1 MTTEIAI
8 ILLLDGIANGAIY
21 LLAGLGLVLI
31 FSVTRVVFVPFGDI
45 TAFCALSIAA
55 FELGRVPGAVWV
67 VAILAVLATIMDAVG
82 HIRSGERARTKYSL
96 FFYGLLPLVPCV
108 LAWFAASQALPH
120 AIQIILALA
129 LVLPIAPL
137 LDRIA
142 FRPAADASVLV
153 LLIIALALHF
163 ALSGLGL
170 MFFGAEG
177 FRIRPL
183 VDGIYSLGG
192 GVIVSAQVLLMLA
205 AAALLSLLFFL
216 FFERSM
222 AGRALRATAINRI
235 GARLVGIRPART
247 GTIAYFIAS
256 LLAGISAMLVGPTT
270 TMYYDSGF
278 MIGLKAFV
286 GAIIGGFISYPVAA
300 LGALF
305 VGIMESFASFWSSS
319 FKEVIVFGLLIP
331 VLLWQSWKSASHA
344 DGEADEIEM
353 PQSIGLSAPLR
364 NGLIGAAVIALV
376 LAPLVLGSF
385 AITLLNYI
393 GISAL
398 AALGLVLLTGI
409 GGMTSFGQAAFV
421 GIAAYATAWAT
432 TTEGLSPWF
441 GLLLALVATG
451 FAALAIGALTLR
463 LDGHFLSL
471 STIAWGISIYFL
483 FGNIEGLGQNTGM
496 AGIPP
501 ISIGSV
507 PLISSQKIFY
517 LIWLMVGLAMLAS
530 SNLLDS
536 REGRAIRSLRGGGV
550 LLASLGVNIFR
561 IRLVTFVLAALLAG
575 LAGWLYAHMNRFVS
589 PAPFDVKPGIEYLLM
604 AMAGGAGHIA
614 GAIAGSALITLL
626 KNWLQDVLPLVTHNP
641 AQFEIIV
648 FSVLLILLLQN
659 ARGGLIA
666 FVARRLPQGT
676 RRPPAAAEPMTR
688 RWLPEGGTVILQV
701 ENAVRTFGGLT
712 AVNKVS
718 FELKAAEILGLI
730 GPNGAGKSTMFNL
743 LTGALQVNSGRISF
757 LGQDITRR
765 PQMAIARMG
774 IARTFQHVKLR
785 PNMSVID
792 NVALGAYAR
801 TATGFLK
808 SALHLDRDEERRTLH
823 EAQRQLQ
830 RVGLR
835 DKPYELAGNLPLGG
849 QRILEVARAL
859 AADPVLVVLDEP
871 AAGLRPP
878 EKEALARV
886 LRQIRDEGVTI
897 LIVEHDMDFVM
908 GLVDRLVVME
918 FGCKL
923 VEGDPAAVRADPKVQ
938 EAYLGGVL

>member
-45 TAFCALSIAA
+45 TAFCVLSIAA
-55 FELGRVPGAVWV
+55 FELGRVPGTIWV
-67 VAILAVLATIMDAVG
+67 VAILSVLATIVDAAG
-82 HIRSGERARTKYSL
+82 YIRSGERARIPHSL
-96 FFYGLLPLVPCV
+96 LAYGLLPLIPCV
-108 LAWFAASQALPH
+108 LAWFAASPAVPH
-120 AIQIILALA
+120 AVQILLSLA

-153 LLIIALALHF
+153 LLIIALAVHF
-163 ALSGLGL
+163 AVSGLGL

-183 VDGIYSLGG
+183 VNGIYNLGG

-205 AAALLSLLFFL
+205 TAALLSLLFFL

-222 AGRALRATAINRI
+222 SGRALRATAINRI

-247 GTIAYFIAS
+247 GTIAYFVAS
-256 LLAGISAMLVGPTT
+256 LLAGVSAILIGPTT
-270 TMYYDSGF
+270 TIYYDSGF
-278 MIGLKAFV
+278 MIGLKAFI
-286 GAIIGGFISYPVAA
+286 GAIIGGFTSYPIAA
-300 LGALF
+300 LGAVF

-319 FKEVIVFGLLIP
+319 FKEVIVFSLLIP
-331 VLLWQSWKSASHA
+331 VLLWQSWKSAGHA
-344 DGEADEIEM
+344 DEAGEEIEM
-353 PQSIGLSAPLR
+353 PPTIALGAPLR
-364 NGLIGAAVIALV
+364 IALIGAAVIAMLI
-376 LAPLVLGSF
+376 APLLLGSF

-398 AALGLVLLTGI
+398 VALGLVLLTGI
-409 GGMTSFGQAAFV
+409 GGMTPFGQAAFV

-432 TTEGLSPWF
+432 VTHGLSPWI
-441 GLLLALVATG
+441 GLLLALVITALAG
-451 FAALAIGALTLR
+451 LAIGALTLR

-483 FGNIEGLGQNTGM
+483 FGNVAGLGQNSGM

-501 ISIGSV
+501 ITIGSM
-507 PLISSQKIFY
+507 PLISSQAIFY
-517 LIWLMVGLAMLAS
+517 LIWSIVGLALLAS
-530 SNLLDS
+530 ANLLDS

-589 PAPFDVKPGIEYLLM
+589 PAPFDVKPGIDYLLM

-626 KNWLQDVLPLVTHNP
+626 KNWLQDILPLVTKSP

-648 FSVLLILLLQN
+648 FSVLLIVLLQN

-666 FVARRLPQGT
+666 FIAKRLPKDT
-676 RRPPAAAEPMTR
+676 RPPPTAAAPMTR
-688 RWLPEGGTVILQV
+688 RSLPANSALILEV
-701 ENAVRTFGGLT
+701 EDAVRKFGGLT

-718 FELKAAEILGLI
+718 FELRAGEILGLI

-743 LTGALQVNSGRISF
+743 LTGALQADSGHVRF

-765 PQMAIARMG
+765 PQVDIARMG

-785 PNMSVID
+785 PNMSLLD

-801 TATGFLK
+801 TGSGFFAN
-808 SALHLDRDEERRTLH
+808 ALRLDRTEEKQTLH
-823 EAQRQLQ
+823 EAQRQLL
-830 RVGLR
+830 RVGLG
-835 DKPYELAGNLPLGG
+835 DKPHDLAGNLPLGG

-871 AAGLRPP
+871 AAGLRAP
-878 EKEALARV
+878 EKESLARV

-923 VEGDPAAVRADPKVQ
+923 TEGNPAAVRADPKVQ
-938 EAYLGGVL
+938 EAYLGGVV

>member
-1 MTTEIAI
+1 MTSEIAI
-8 ILLLDGIANGAIY
+8 ILLLDGVANGVIY

-55 FELGRVPGAVWV
+55 FELGRPPGAIWV
-67 VAILAVLATIMDAVG
+67 VAILAVIATVMDAAG
-82 HIRSGERARTKYSL
+82 HIRSGDYARLRYSI
-96 FFYGLLPLVPCV
+96 FVYGLLPLVPCV
-108 LAWFAASQALPH
+108 LAWLAASQALPH
-120 AIQIILALA
+120 AVQIVLALA

-177 FRIRPL
+177 FRIHPL
-183 VDGIYSLGG
+183 VDGIYRLGG
-192 GVIVSAQVLLMLA
+192 GVIVSAQVLLMVA
-205 AAALLSLLFFL
+205 TAALLSMLFFL

-256 LLAGISAMLVGPTT
+256 LLAGISAILIGPTT

-286 GAIIGGFISYPVAA
+286 GAIIGGFISYPIAA

-305 VGIMESFASFWSSS
+305 VGILESFASFWSSS

-331 VLLWQSWKSASHA
+331 VLLWQSWKSARQ
-344 DGEADEIEM
+344 GEGEEIEM
-353 PQSIGLSAPLR
+353 PASSGLSAPLR
-364 NGLIGAAVIALV
+364 NGLIGIAVVALA
-376 LAPLVLGSF
+376 LAPLLLGSF

-432 TTEGLSPWF
+432 TTQGLSPWV
-441 GLLLALVATG
+441 GLLLALLSTG
-451 FAALAIGALTLR
+451 LAALAIGALTLR

-483 FGNIEGLGQNTGM
+483 FGNIAGLGQNTGI

-501 ISIGSV
+501 IAIGSIS
-507 PLISSQKIFY
+507 LISSQTIYY

-530 SNLLDS
+530 ANLLDS
-536 REGRAIRSLRGGGV
+536 RQGRAIRSLRGGAV

-575 LAGWLYAHMNRFVS
+575 LAGWLYAHMSRFVS

-614 GAIAGSALITLL
+614 GAVAGSALITLL
-626 KNWLQDVLPLVTHNP
+626 KNWLQDVLPLVTRDS

-648 FSVLLILLLQN
+648 FSILLILLLQN
-659 ARGGLIA
+659 ARGGLVA
-666 FVARRLPQGT
+666 FVLKHLPQGK
-676 RRPPAAAEPMTR
+676 REPPAAAEPMTR
-688 RWLPEGGTVILQV
+688 RALPESGAVILKI
-701 ENAVRTFGGLT
+701 EDAVKTFGGLT
-712 AVNKVS
+712 AVNRVS
-718 FELKAAEILGLI
+718 FELNTGEILGLI

-743 LTGALQVNSGRISF
+743 LTGALQADTGRISF
-757 LGQDITRR
+757 LGEDITRR

-785 PNMSVID
+785 PDMSLID

-801 TATGFLK
+801 TATGFLTG
-808 SALHLDRDEERRTLH
+808 ALRLDRAEERRTLH
-823 EAQRQLQ
+823 EVQRQLQ
-830 RVGLR
+830 RVGLG

-878 EKEALARV
+878 EKEALAKV
-886 LRQIRDEGVTI
+886 LRQIRAEGVTI

-923 VEGDPAAVRADPKVQ
+923 VEGNPAAVRADPKVQ

>member
-45 TAFCALSIAA
+45 TAFCVLSIAA
-55 FELGRVPGAVWV
+55 FELGRVPGTIWV
-67 VAILAVLATIMDAVG
+67 VAILAVIATAVDAAG
-82 HIRSGERARTKYSL
+82 HYRSGEHARIPRS
-96 FFYGLLPLVPCV
+96 FFMYGLLPLVPCV
-108 LAWFAASQALPH
+108 LAWVAASYALPQ
-120 AIQIILALA
+120 AVQIILALV

-153 LLIIALALHF
+153 LLIIALAVHF
-163 ALSGLGL
+163 AISGLGL
-170 MFFGAEG
+170 MAFGAEG

-183 VDGIYSLGG
+183 VNGIYSFG
-192 GVIVSAQVLLMLA
+192 GVIVSAQVLLMLVT
-205 AAALLSLLFFL
+205 AALLSLLFFL

-222 AGRALRATAINRI
+222 SGRALRATAVNRI

-256 LLAGISAMLVGPTT
+256 LLAGVSAILIGPTT
-270 TMYYDSGF
+270 TIYYDSGF
-278 MIGLKAFV
+278 MIGLKAFI
-286 GAIIGGFISYPVAA
+286 GAIIGGFTSYPIAA
-300 LGALF
+300 LGAVF

-319 FKEVIVFGLLIP
+319 YKEVIVFGLLIP
-331 VLLWQSWKSASHA
+331 VLLWQSWKSAGHA
-344 DGEADEIEM
+344 DEEGEEMEM
-353 PQSIGLSAPLR
+353 PDAIALSAPLR
-364 NGLIGAAVIALV
+364 IGLISATVVALLIAPAL
-376 LAPLVLGSF
+376 LGSF

-398 AALGLVLLTGI
+398 VALGLVLLTGI

-432 TTEGLSPWF
+432 VTLDLSAWL
-441 GLLLALVATG
+441 GLLLALAMTG
-451 FAALAIGALTLR
+451 LAALAIGALTLR
-463 LDGHFLSL
+463 LGGHFLSL

-483 FGNIEGLGQNTGM
+483 FGNVPGLGQNTGM

-501 ISIGSV
+501 ITIGSV
-507 PLISSQKIFY
+507 SLISSQMIFY

-530 SNLLDS
+530 ANLLNS
-536 REGRAIRSLRGGGV
+536 REGRAIRSLRGGGI
-550 LLASLGVNIFR
+550 LLASMGVNIFR
-561 IRLVTFVLAALLAG
+561 IRLVTFVIAALLAG
-575 LAGWLYAHMNRFVS
+575 LAGWLYAHMNRFIS

-614 GAIAGSALITLL
+614 GAVAGSALITLL
-626 KNWLQDVLPLVTHNP
+626 KNWLQDVLPLVTKNP
-641 AQFEIIV
+641 AQFEIIA
-648 FSVLLILLLQN
+648 FSVLLVLLLQN

-666 FVARRLPQGT
+666 FIAKRLPKGT
-676 RRPPAAAEPMTR
+676 RPAPAAAEPMTR
-688 RWLPEGGTVILQV
+688 RALPESGTLILDV

-718 FELKAAEILGLI
+718 FDLKAGEILGLI

-743 LTGALQVNSGRISF
+743 LTGALQANAGRISF
-757 LGQDITRR
+757 LGQDITYR
-765 PQMAIARMG
+765 PQMEIARMG

-785 PNMSVID
+785 PNMSLID

-808 SALHLDRDEERRTLH
+808 SALRLDRAEERRTLH

-830 RVGLR
+830 RVGLG
-835 DKPYELAGNLPLGG
+835 DKSYELAGNLPLGG

-859 AADPVLVVLDEP
+859 AADPVLLVLDEP

-878 EKEALARV
+878 EKEALAKV

-923 VEGDPAAVRADPKVQ
+923 VEGNPAAVRADPKVQ

>member
-45 TAFCALSIAA
+45 TAFCVLSIAA
-55 FELGRVPGAVWV
+55 FELGRVPGTIWV
-67 VAILAVLATIMDAVG
+67 VAILAVIATVVDAAG
-82 HIRSGERARTKYSL
+82 HYRSGEHARIPRSIFL
-96 FFYGLLPLVPCV
+96 YGLLPLIPCV
-108 LAWFAASQALPH
+108 LAWVAASYALPQVV
-120 AIQIILALA
+120 QIVLALV

-153 LLIIALALHF
+153 LLIIALAVHF
-163 ALSGLGL
+163 AISGLGL
-170 MFFGAEG
+170 MAFGAEG

-183 VDGIYSLGG
+183 VNGIYSFG
-192 GVIVSAQVLLMLA
+192 GVIVSAQVLLMLVT
-205 AAALLSLLFFL
+205 AALLSLLFFL

-222 AGRALRATAINRI
+222 SGRALRATAVNRI

-256 LLAGISAMLVGPTT
+256 LLAGVSAILIGPTT
-270 TMYYDSGF
+270 TIYYDSGF
-278 MIGLKAFV
+278 MIGLKAFI
-286 GAIIGGFISYPVAA
+286 GAIIGGFTSYPIAA
-300 LGALF
+300 LGAVF

-319 FKEVIVFGLLIP
+319 YKEVIVFGLLIP
-331 VLLWQSWKSASHA
+331 VLLWQSWKSAGHA
-344 DGEADEIEM
+344 DEEGEEMEM
-353 PQSIGLSAPLR
+353 PDAIALSAPLR
-364 NGLIGAAVIALV
+364 IGLISATVVALLIAPAL
-376 LAPLVLGSF
+376 LGSF

-398 AALGLVLLTGI
+398 VALGLVLLTGI

-432 TTEGLSPWF
+432 VTLDLSPWL
-441 GLLLALVATG
+441 GLLLALAMTG
-451 FAALAIGALTLR
+451 LAALAIGALTLR
-463 LDGHFLSL
+463 LGGHFLSL

-483 FGNIEGLGQNTGM
+483 FGNVPGLGQNTGM

-501 ISIGSV
+501 ITIASIS
-507 PLISSQKIFY
+507 LISSQAIFY

-530 SNLLDS
+530 ANLLNS

-550 LLASLGVNIFR
+550 LLASMGVNIFR
-561 IRLVTFVLAALLAG
+561 IRLVTFVIAALLAG
-575 LAGWLYAHMNRFVS
+575 LAGWLYAHMNRFIS

-614 GAIAGSALITLL
+614 GAVAGSALITLL
-626 KNWLQDVLPLVTHNP
+626 KNWLQDVLPLVTKNP
-641 AQFEIIV
+641 AQFEIIA
-648 FSVLLILLLQN
+648 FSILLVLLLQN

-666 FVARRLPQGT
+666 FIAKRLPKGT
-676 RRPPAAAEPMTR
+676 RPPPAAAEAMPR
-688 RWLPEGGTVILQV
+688 RALPENGTLILNV

-718 FELKAAEILGLI
+718 FDLKAGEILGLI

-743 LTGALQVNSGRISF
+743 LTGALQANAGRISF
-757 LGQDITRR
+757 LGQDITYR
-765 PQMAIARMG
+765 PQMEIARMG

-785 PNMSVID
+785 PNMSLID

-808 SALHLDRDEERRTLH
+808 SALRLDRTEERRTLH

-830 RVGLR
+830 RVGLG
-835 DKPYELAGNLPLGG
+835 DKSYELAGNLPLGG

-878 EKEALARV
+878 EKEALAKV

-897 LIVEHDMDFVM
+897 LTVEHDMDFVM

-923 VEGDPAAVRADPKVQ
+923 VEGNPAAVRADPKVQ

>member
-45 TAFCALSIAA
+45 TAFCVLSIAA
-55 FELGRVPGAVWV
+55 FELGRVPGTIWV
-67 VAILAVLATIMDAVG
+67 VAILAIIATVVDAAG
-82 HIRSGERARTKYSL
+82 HYRSGEHARIPCSVFL
-96 FFYGLLPLVPCV
+96 YGLLPLVPCV
-108 LAWFAASQALPH
+108 LAWVAASYALPQ
-120 AIQIILALA
+120 AVQIVLALV

-153 LLIIALALHF
+153 LLIIALAVHF
-163 ALSGLGL
+163 AISGLGL
-170 MFFGAEG
+170 MAFGAEG

-183 VDGIYSLGG
+183 VNGIYSFG
-192 GVIVSAQVLLMLA
+192 GVIVSAQVLLMLVT
-205 AAALLSLLFFL
+205 AALLSLLFFL

-222 AGRALRATAINRI
+222 SGRALRATAVNRI

-256 LLAGISAMLVGPTT
+256 LLAGVSAILIGPTT
-270 TMYYDSGF
+270 TIYYDSGF
-278 MIGLKAFV
+278 MIGLKAFI
-286 GAIIGGFISYPVAA
+286 GAIIGGFTSYPIAA
-300 LGALF
+300 LGAVF

-319 FKEVIVFGLLIP
+319 YKEVIVFGLLIP
-331 VLLWQSWKSASHA
+331 VLLWQSWKSAGHA
-344 DGEADEIEM
+344 DEEGEEMEM
-353 PQSIGLSAPLR
+353 PDAIALSAPLR
-364 NGLIGAAVIALV
+364 IGLISAAVIAL
-376 LAPLVLGSF
+376 LIAPALLGSF

-398 AALGLVLLTGI
+398 VALGLVLLTGI

-432 TTEGLSPWF
+432 VTLDLSPWL
-441 GLLLALVATG
+441 GLLLALAMTG
-451 FAALAIGALTLR
+451 LAALAIGALTLR
-463 LDGHFLSL
+463 LGGHFLSL

-483 FGNIEGLGQNTGM
+483 FGNVAGLGQNTGM

-501 ISIGSV
+501 ITIASV
-507 PLISSQKIFY
+507 PLISSQTIFY

-530 SNLLDS
+530 ANLLNS
-536 REGRAIRSLRGGGV
+536 REGRAIRSLRGGGI

-561 IRLVTFVLAALLAG
+561 IRLVTFVIAALLAG
-575 LAGWLYAHMNRFVS
+575 LAGWLYAHMNRFIS

-614 GAIAGSALITLL
+614 GAVAGSALITLL
-626 KNWLQDVLPLVTHNP
+626 KNWLQDVLPLVTKNP
-641 AQFEIIV
+641 AQFEIIA
-648 FSVLLILLLQN
+648 FSVLLVLLLQN

-666 FVARRLPQGT
+666 FIAKRLPKGT
-676 RRPPAAAEPMTR
+676 RPAPAAAEPMAR
-688 RWLPEGGTVILQV
+688 RALPENGTLILKV
-701 ENAVRTFGGLT
+701 EDAVRTFGGLT

-718 FELKAAEILGLI
+718 FDLKAGEILGLI

-743 LTGALQVNSGRISF
+743 LTGALQANAGRISF
-757 LGQDITRR
+757 LGEDITYR
-765 PQMAIARMG
+765 PQMEIARMG

-785 PNMSVID
+785 PNMSLID

-808 SALHLDRDEERRTLH
+808 SALRLDRAEERRTLH
-823 EAQRQLQ
+823 ETQRQLQ
-830 RVGLR
+830 RVGLG
-835 DKPYELAGNLPLGG
+835 DKSYELAGNLPLGG

-878 EKEALARV
+878 EKEALAKV

-923 VEGDPAAVRADPKVQ
+923 VEGNPAAVRADPKVQ

>member
-1 MTTEIAI
+1 M
-8 ILLLDGIANGAIY
+8 
-21 LLAGLGLVLI
+21 
-31 FSVTRVVFVPFGDI
+31 S
-45 TAFCALSIAA
+45 
-55 FELGRVPGAVWV
+55 
-67 VAILAVLATIMDAVG
+67 
-82 HIRSGERARTKYSL
+82 
-96 FFYGLLPLVPCV
+96 
-108 LAWFAASQALPH
+108 
-120 AIQIILALA
+120 
-129 LVLPIAPL
+129 
-137 LDRIA
+137 
-142 FRPAADASVLV
+142 
-153 LLIIALALHF
+153 
-163 ALSGLGL
+163 
-170 MFFGAEG
+170 
-177 FRIRPL
+177 
-183 VDGIYSLGG
+183 
-192 GVIVSAQVLLMLA
+192 
-205 AAALLSLLFFL
+205 
-216 FFERSM
+216 
-222 AGRALRATAINRI
+222 GRALRATAVNRI

-256 LLAGISAMLVGPTT
+256 LLAGISAILVGPTT
-270 TMYYDSGF
+270 TTYYDSGF

-286 GAIIGGFISYPVAA
+286 GAIIGGFVSYPIAA

-305 VGIMESFASFWSSS
+305 VGVLESFASFWSSA

-344 DGEADEIEM
+344 DGEGDEIEM

-364 NGLIGAAVIALV
+364 NGLIGVAIVALT

-398 AALGLVLLTGI
+398 VALGLVLLTGI

-432 TTEGLSPWF
+432 VTLGLSPWV
-441 GLLLALVATG
+441 GLLLALVLTAL
-451 FAALAIGALTLR
+451 AALAIGALTLR

-483 FGNIEGLGQNTGM
+483 FGNITGLGQNTGM
-496 AGIPP
+496 TGIPP
-501 ISIGSV
+501 VAIGTL
-507 PLISSQKIFY
+507 PLISSQTIFY
-517 LIWLMVGLAMLAS
+517 LIWLMVALAMLAS
-530 SNLLDS
+530 ANLLNS
-536 REGRAIRSLRGGGV
+536 REGRAVRSLRGGGV

-561 IRLVTFVLAALLAG
+561 IRLVTFVIAALLAG

-614 GAIAGSALITLL
+614 GAVAGSALITLL
-626 KNWLQDVLPLVTHNP
+626 KNWLQDVLPLVTKNP
-641 AQFEIIV
+641 AQFEIIA
-648 FSVLLILLLQN
+648 FSILLILLLQN

-666 FVARRLPQGT
+666 YVLKRLPQGM
-676 RRPPAAAEPMTR
+676 RSPPAAAEPMPR
-688 RWLPEGGTVILQV
+688 RALPETGMPILNV

-718 FELKAAEILGLI
+718 FDLKAGEILGLI

-743 LTGALQVNSGRISF
+743 LTGALQANAGRISF
-757 LGQDITRR
+757 LGEDITYR
-765 PQMAIARMG
+765 PQMEIARMG

-785 PNMSVID
+785 PNMSLVD

-808 SALHLDRDEERRTLH
+808 SALYLDRAEERRTLH

-830 RVGLR
+830 RVGLG

-849 QRILEVARAL
+849 QRTLEVARAL

-878 EKEALARV
+878 EKEALAKV

-923 VEGDPAAVRADPKVQ
+923 VEGNPASVRADPKVQ

>member
-1 MTTEIAI
+1 MTSEIAI
-8 ILLLDGIANGAIY
+8 ILLLDGIANGVIY

-55 FELGRVPGAVWV
+55 FELGRPPGAIWV
-67 VAILAVLATIMDAVG
+67 VAILAVIATAMDAAG
-82 HIRSGERARTKYSL
+82 HIRSGAYARLRYSI
-96 FFYGLLPLVPCV
+96 FIYGLLPLIPCV
-108 LAWFAASQALPH
+108 LAWLAASHALPH
-120 AIQIILALA
+120 AVQIVLALA

-153 LLIIALALHF
+153 LLIIALAVHF

-177 FRIRPL
+177 FRIHPL
-183 VDGIYSLGG
+183 VDGIYRLGG
-192 GVIVSAQVLLMLA
+192 GVIVSAQVLLMVA
-205 AAALLSLLFFL
+205 TAALLSLLFFL

-247 GTIAYFIAS
+247 GTTAYFIAS
-256 LLAGISAMLVGPTT
+256 LLAGISAILIGPTT

-286 GAIIGGFISYPVAA
+286 GAIIGGFISYPIAA
-300 LGALF
+300 LGAVF
-305 VGIMESFASFWSSS
+305 VGILESFASFWSSS

-331 VLLWQSWKSASHA
+331 VLLWQSWKSARHG
-344 DGEADEIEM
+344 DGEGEEIEM
-353 PQSIGLSAPLR
+353 PASSGLSAPLR
-364 NGLIGAAVIALV
+364 NGLIGIAVVALA
-376 LAPLVLGSF
+376 LAPLLLGSF

-432 TTEGLSPWF
+432 TTQGLSPWV
-441 GLLLALVATG
+441 GLLLALLSTG
-451 FAALAIGALTLR
+451 LAALAIGALTLR

-483 FGNIEGLGQNTGM
+483 FGNIAGLGQNTGI

-501 ISIGSV
+501 IAIGSIS
-507 PLISSQKIFY
+507 LISSQTIYY

-530 SNLLDS
+530 ANLLDS
-536 REGRAIRSLRGGGV
+536 RQGRAIRSLRGGAV

-575 LAGWLYAHMNRFVS
+575 LAGWLYAHMSRFVS

-614 GAIAGSALITLL
+614 GAVAGSALITLL
-626 KNWLQDVLPLVTHNP
+626 KNWLQDVLPLVTRDS

-648 FSVLLILLLQN
+648 FSILLILLLQN
-659 ARGGLIA
+659 ARGGLVA
-666 FVARRLPQGT
+666 FVLKHLPQGK
-676 RRPPAAAEPMTR
+676 REPPAAAEPMTR
-688 RWLPEGGTVILQV
+688 RALPESGAVILKI
-701 ENAVRTFGGLT
+701 EDAVKTFGGLT
-712 AVNKVS
+712 AVNRVS
-718 FELKAAEILGLI
+718 FELNAGEILGLI

-743 LTGALQVNSGRISF
+743 LTGALQADTGRISF
-757 LGQDITRR
+757 LGEDITRR
-765 PQMAIARMG
+765 PQMTIARMG

-785 PNMSVID
+785 PDMSLID

-801 TATGFLK
+801 TATGFLT
-808 SALHLDRDEERRTLH
+808 SALRLDRAEERRTLH
-823 EAQRQLQ
+823 EVQRQLQ
-830 RVGLR
+830 RVGLG

-878 EKEALARV
+878 EKEALAKV

-923 VEGDPAAVRADPKVQ
+923 VEGNPAAVRADPKVQ

>member
-1 MTTEIAI
+1 MTIEIAI

-45 TAFCALSIAA
+45 TAFCVLSIAA
-55 FELGRVPGAVWV
+55 FELGRVPGTIWV
-67 VAILAVLATIMDAVG
+67 VAILAAVATPVDVAG
-82 HIRSGERARTKYSL
+82 HLRSGERAKIPNSIL
-96 FFYGLLPLVPCV
+96 MYGLLPLIPCV
-108 LAWFAASQALPH
+108 LAWFAASYALPH
-120 AIQIILALA
+120 AVQIILALM

-183 VDGIYSLGG
+183 VDGIYVLGG
-192 GVIVSAQVLLMLA
+192 GVIVSAQVLLMLVT
-205 AAALLSLLFFL
+205 AALLSLLFFL

-222 AGRALRATAINRI
+222 SGRELRATAVNRI

-256 LLAGISAMLVGPTT
+256 LLAGISAILVGPTT
-270 TMYYDSGF
+270 TTYYDSGF

-286 GAIIGGFISYPVAA
+286 GAIFGGFVSYPIAA

-305 VGIMESFASFWSSS
+305 VGVLESFASFWSSA

-344 DGEADEIEM
+344 DGEGDEIEM
-353 PQSIGLSAPLR
+353 PPSIGLSAPLR
-364 NGLIGAAVIALV
+364 NGLIGVAIIALM
-376 LAPLVLGSF
+376 LAPLILGSF

-432 TTEGLSPWF
+432 VTHGLSPWV
-441 GLLLALVATG
+441 GLLLALVLTAL
-451 FAALAIGALTLR
+451 AALAIGALTLR

-483 FGNIEGLGQNTGM
+483 FGNITGLGQNTGM

-501 ISIGSV
+501 VSIGSLS
-507 PLISSQKIFY
+507 LISSQTIFY

-530 SNLLDS
+530 ANLLNS

-561 IRLVTFVLAALLAG
+561 IRLVTFVIAALLAG

-614 GAIAGSALITLL
+614 GAVAGSALITLL
-626 KNWLQDVLPLVTHNP
+626 KNWLQDVLPLVTKNP
-641 AQFEIIV
+641 AQFEIIA
-648 FSVLLILLLQN
+648 FSILLILLLQN
-659 ARGGLIA
+659 ARDGLIA
-666 FVARRLPQGT
+666 FVLKRLPQGM
-676 RRPPAAAEPMTR
+676 RQPPAAAEPMPR
-688 RWLPEGGTVILQV
+688 RALPDNGMEILRV

-718 FELKAAEILGLI
+718 FDLKAGEILGLI

-743 LTGALQVNSGRISF
+743 LTGALQANAGRISF
-757 LGQDITRR
+757 LGQDITYR
-765 PQMAIARMG
+765 PQMEIARMG

-785 PNMSVID
+785 PNMSLID

-801 TATGFLK
+801 TATGFLR
-808 SALHLDRDEERRTLH
+808 SALYLDRAEERRTLH

-830 RVGLR
+830 RVGLG

-849 QRILEVARAL
+849 QRTLEVARAL

-878 EKEALARV
+878 EKEALAKV

-923 VEGDPAAVRADPKVQ
+923 VEGNPASVRADPKVQ

>member
-1 MTTEIAI
+1 
-8 ILLLDGIANGAIY
+8 
-21 LLAGLGLVLI
+21 
-31 FSVTRVVFVPFGDI
+31 
-45 TAFCALSIAA
+45 
-55 FELGRVPGAVWV
+55 
-67 VAILAVLATIMDAVG
+67 
-82 HIRSGERARTKYSL
+82 
-96 FFYGLLPLVPCV
+96 
-108 LAWFAASQALPH
+108 
-120 AIQIILALA
+120 
-129 LVLPIAPL
+129 
-137 LDRIA
+137 
-142 FRPAADASVLV
+142 
-153 LLIIALALHF
+153 
-163 ALSGLGL
+163 
-170 MFFGAEG
+170 
-177 FRIRPL
+177 
-183 VDGIYSLGG
+183 
-192 GVIVSAQVLLMLA
+192 
-205 AAALLSLLFFL
+205 
-216 FFERSM
+216 M
-222 AGRALRATAINRI
+222 AGRALRATAVNRV

-256 LLAGISAMLVGPTT
+256 LLAGISAILIGPTT
-270 TMYYDSGF
+270 TIYYDSGF

-286 GAIIGGFISYPVAA
+286 GAIIGGFTSYPIAA

-305 VGIMESFASFWSSS
+305 VGVLESFASFWSSA
-319 FKEVIVFGLLIP
+319 FKEVTVFSLLIP
-331 VLLWQSWKSASHA
+331 VLLWQSWKSVRHA
-344 DGEADEIEM
+344 DGEAEEIEM
-353 PQSIGLSAPLR
+353 PQAVVLSTPLR
-364 NGLIGAAVIALV
+364 ISLIALTIIAVV
-376 LAPLVLGSF
+376 LAPLVLSSF

-393 GISAL
+393 GISSL

-432 TTEGLSPWF
+432 VTLGLSPWL
-441 GLLLALVATG
+441 GLLLALAMTG
-451 FAALAIGALTLR
+451 LAALAIGVLTLR

-471 STIAWGISIYFL
+471 STIAWGISIYFM
-483 FGNIEGLGQNTGM
+483 FGNVAGLGANTGM

-501 ISIGSV
+501 IAIGSLS
-507 PLISSQKIFY
+507 LISSQAIFY

-530 SNLLDS
+530 ANLLNS
-536 REGRAIRSLRGGGV
+536 REGRAIRSLRGGSG
-550 LLASLGVNIFR
+550 LLASLGVSVFR
-561 IRLVTFVLAALLAG
+561 IRLYTFVIAALLAG

-589 PAPFDVKPGIEYLLM
+589 PAPFDVKPGIDYLLM

-626 KNWLQDVLPLVTHNP
+626 KNWLQDVLPLITHNP

-648 FSVLLILLLQN
+648 FSILLILLLQN
-659 ARGGLIA
+659 ARGGLVA
-666 FVARRLPQGT
+666 FVMKRLPKGK
-676 RRPPAAAEPMTR
+676 RPPPPAAEPMTR
-688 RWLPEGGTVILQV
+688 RALPETGAVILKV

-718 FELKAAEILGLI
+718 FDLKAGEILGLI

-743 LTGALQVNSGRISF
+743 LTGALQVNAGRVNF
-757 LGQDITRR
+757 LGEDITYRAQ
-765 PQMAIARMG
+765 PEIARMG

-785 PNMSVID
+785 PNMSLID

-801 TATGFLK
+801 GTTGFLS
-808 SALHLDRDEERRTLH
+808 SALRLDRAEERRTLH
-823 EAQRQLQ
+823 EAVRQLQ
-830 RVGLR
+830 RVGLG

-871 AAGLRPP
+871 AAGLRPN
-878 EKEALARV
+878 EKDALAGV

-923 VEGDPAAVRADPKVQ
+923 VEGNPAAVRADPKVQ

>member
-1 MTTEIAI
+1 MTAEIAI

-21 LLAGLGLVLI
+21 LLAALGLVLI

-45 TAFCALSIAA
+45 TAFCVLSIAA
-55 FELGRVPGAVWV
+55 FELNRVPGTIWV
-67 VAILAVLATIMDAVG
+67 VAILAAIATVVDIAG
-82 HIRSGERARTKYSL
+82 HIRAGEPARIRHSL
-96 FFYGLLPLVPCV
+96 LAYGLLPLVPCV
-108 LAWFAASQALPH
+108 LAWLAASPAVPH
-120 AIQIILALA
+120 AVQILLSLA

-153 LLIIALALHF
+153 LLIIALAVHF

-177 FRIRPL
+177 FRIKPL
-183 VDGIYSLGG
+183 VVGTYNLGG
-192 GVIVSAQVLLMLA
+192 GVIVSAQMLLMLIT
-205 AAALLSLLFFL
+205 AALLSLLFFL

-222 AGRALRATAINRI
+222 SGRALRATAVNRI

-247 GTIAYFIAS
+247 GTIAYFVAS
-256 LLAGISAMLVGPTT
+256 LLAGISAVLIGPSTT
-270 TMYYDSGF
+270 IYYDSGF

-286 GAIIGGFISYPVAA
+286 GAIIGGFTSYPIAA
-300 LGALF
+300 LGAVF

-319 FKEVIVFGLLIP
+319 FKEVIVFSLLIP
-331 VLLWQSWKSASHA
+331 VLLWQSWRSAGHA
-344 DGEADEIEM
+344 DGEADEIEV
-353 PQSIGLSAPLR
+353 PQAIALSPPLRAALTGAAIVAVLVAPL
-364 NGLIGAAVIALV
+364 L
-376 LAPLVLGSF
+376 LGTF
-385 AITLLNYI
+385 VITLLNYI

-398 AALGLVLLTGI
+398 VALGLVLLTGI

-421 GIAAYATAWAT
+421 GIAAYTTAWAT
-432 TTEGLSPWF
+432 VTHGLSPWI
-441 GLLLALVATG
+441 GLLLALVMTG
-451 FAALAIGALTLR
+451 LAGLAIGALTLR

-483 FGNIEGLGQNTGM
+483 FGNIAGLGQNSGM

-501 ISIGSV
+501 ITIGAV
-507 PLISSQKIFY
+507 PLISSQAIFY
-517 LIWLMVGLAMLAS
+517 LIWSVVGLALLAS
-530 SNLLDS
+530 ANLLDS

-550 LLASLGVNIFR
+550 LLASLGINVFR

-589 PAPFDVKPGIEYLLM
+589 PAPFDVKPGIDFLLM

-626 KNWLQDVLPLVTHNP
+626 KNWLQDALPILTRNP

-659 ARGGLIA
+659 ARGGLVA
-666 FVARRLPQGT
+666 FIARRLPRDT
-676 RRPPAAAEPMTR
+676 RPPPAPAEPMKR
-688 RWLPEGGTVILQV
+688 RTLPGKGSLILEV
-701 ENAVRTFGGLT
+701 KDAVKTFGGLT

-718 FELKAAEILGLI
+718 FELVAGEILGLI

-743 LTGALQVNSGRISF
+743 LTGALQANSGRISF
-757 LGQDITRR
+757 LSQDITRR
-765 PQMAIARMG
+765 PQMDIARMG

-785 PNMSVID
+785 ANMSLLD
-792 NVALGAYAR
+792 NVALGSYAR
-801 TATGFLK
+801 TASGFL
-808 SALHLDRDEERRTLH
+808 ANTLHLDRVEEKRALY

-830 RVGLR
+830 RVGLG
-835 DKPYELAGNLPLGG
+835 DKPHELAGNLSLGE
-849 QRILEVARAL
+849 QRILEVARTL

-878 EKEALARV
+878 EKGQLARL

-923 VEGDPAAVRADPKVQ
+923 VEGNPAAVRADPKVQ
-938 EAYLGGVL
+938 EAYLGGVA

>member
-45 TAFCALSIAA
+45 TAFCVLSIAA
-55 FELGRVPGAVWV
+55 FELGRPPGTIWV
-67 VAILAVLATIMDAVG
+67 VAILAAIATIIDVAG
-82 HIRSGERARTKYSL
+82 HLRSGEAARIPQSL
-96 FFYGLLPLVPCV
+96 LFYCVLPLIPCV
-108 LAWFAASQALPH
+108 LAWFAASHALPH
-120 AIQIILALA
+120 AVQIVLAIL

-142 FRPAADASVLV
+142 FRPASDASVLV

-177 FRIRPL
+177 FRIRPV
-183 VDGIYSLGG
+183 VDGIYILGG
-192 GVIVSAQVLLMLA
+192 GVIVSAQVLLMVIT
-205 AAALLSLLFFL
+205 AALLSLLFFL

-222 AGRALRATAINRI
+222 SGRALRATAVNRI

-256 LLAGISAMLVGPTT
+256 LLAGVSAILVGPTT
-270 TMYYDSGF
+270 TIYYDSGF
-278 MIGLKAFV
+278 MIGLKAFI
-286 GAIIGGFISYPVAA
+286 GAIIGGFTSYPIAA
-300 LGALF
+300 LGAVL

-331 VLLWQSWKSASHA
+331 VLLWQSWKTAGHA
-344 DGEADEIEM
+344 DEAGEELEM
-353 PQSIGLSAPLR
+353 PDAIALSAPLR
-364 NGLIGAAVIALV
+364 YGLIGAVVIAL
-376 LAPLVLGSF
+376 LMAPALLGSF

-432 TTEGLSPWF
+432 VTLGLSPWI
-441 GLLLALVATG
+441 GLLLALVMTG
-451 FAALAIGALTLR
+451 LAALAIGALTLR

-483 FGNIEGLGQNTGM
+483 FGNVASLGQNTGM

-501 ISIGSV
+501 ITILTL
-507 PLISSQKIFY
+507 PLISSQTIFY
-517 LIWLMVGLAMLAS
+517 LIWLIVGLAMLAS
-530 SNLLDS
+530 ANLLNS
-536 REGRAIRSLRGGGV
+536 REGRAIRSLRGGNV
-550 LLASLGVNIFR
+550 LLASLGVDIFR

-614 GAIAGSALITLL
+614 GAVAGSALITLL
-626 KNWLQDVLPLVTHNP
+626 KNWLQDVLPLVTNNP
-641 AQFEIIV
+641 AQFEIIA
-648 FSVLLILLLQN
+648 FSILLILLLQN
-659 ARGGLIA
+659 ARGGLVAFIA
-666 FVARRLPQGT
+666 KRLPKGT
-676 RRPPAAAEPMTR
+676 QPPPSAAEPMAR
-688 RWLPEGGTVILQV
+688 RALPESGTLILKV
-701 ENAVRTFGGLT
+701 EDAVRTFGGLT
-712 AVNKVS
+712 AVNKVN
-718 FELKAAEILGLI
+718 FELKAGEILGLI

-743 LTGALQVNSGRISF
+743 LTGALQANAGRITF
-757 LGQDITRR
+757 LGEDITRR
-765 PQMAIARMG
+765 PQMEIARMG

-785 PNMSVID
+785 PNMSLID

-808 SALHLDRDEERRTLH
+808 SALRLDRAEERRTLH
-823 EAQRQLQ
+823 ETLRQLQ
-830 RVGLR
+830 RVGLG
-835 DKPYELAGNLPLGG
+835 DKPHELAGNLPLGG

>member
-45 TAFCALSIAA
+45 TAFCVLSIAA
-55 FELGRVPGAVWV
+55 FELGRVPGTIWV
-67 VAILAVLATIMDAVG
+67 VAILAAIATVVDAAG
-82 HIRSGERARTKYSL
+82 HYRSGEHARIPRSI
-96 FFYGLLPLVPCV
+96 FMYGLLPLIPCV
-108 LAWFAASQALPH
+108 LAWFAASHALPQ
-120 AIQIILALA
+120 AVQIILALV

-153 LLIIALALHF
+153 LLIIALAVHF
-163 ALSGLGL
+163 AISGLGL

-183 VDGIYSLGG
+183 VNGIYSFG
-192 GVIVSAQVLLMLA
+192 GVIVSAQVLLMLVT
-205 AAALLSLLFFL
+205 AALLSLLFFL

-222 AGRALRATAINRI
+222 SGRALRATAVNRI

-256 LLAGISAMLVGPTT
+256 LLAGVSAILIGPTT
-270 TMYYDSGF
+270 TIYYDSGF
-278 MIGLKAFV
+278 MIGLKAFI
-286 GAIIGGFISYPVAA
+286 GAIIGGFTSYPIAA
-300 LGALF
+300 LGAVF

-319 FKEVIVFGLLIP
+319 YKEVIVFGLLIP
-331 VLLWQSWKSASHA
+331 VLLWQSWKSAGHA
-344 DGEADEIEM
+344 DEEGEEMEM
-353 PQSIGLSAPLR
+353 PDAIALSAPLR
-364 NGLIGAAVIALV
+364 IGLISAAIIAL
-376 LAPLVLGSF
+376 LIAPALLGSF

-398 AALGLVLLTGI
+398 VALGLVLLTGI

-432 TTEGLSPWF
+432 VTLDLSPWV
-441 GLLLALVATG
+441 GLLLALAMTG
-451 FAALAIGALTLR
+451 LAALAIGALTLR
-463 LDGHFLSL
+463 LGGHFLSL

-483 FGNIEGLGQNTGM
+483 FGNVPGLGQNTGM

-501 ISIGSV
+501 ITIASV
-507 PLISSQKIFY
+507 SLISSQTIFY

-530 SNLLDS
+530 ANLLNS

-561 IRLVTFVLAALLAG
+561 IRLVTFVIAALLAG
-575 LAGWLYAHMNRFVS
+575 LAGWLYAHMNRFIS

-614 GAIAGSALITLL
+614 GAVAGSALITLL
-626 KNWLQDVLPLVTHNP
+626 KNWLQDVLPLVTKNP
-641 AQFEIIV
+641 AQFEIIA
-648 FSVLLILLLQN
+648 FSVLLVLLLQN

-666 FVARRLPQGT
+666 FIAKRLPKGT
-676 RRPPAAAEPMTR
+676 RPAPAAAEPMPR
-688 RWLPEGGTVILQV
+688 RALPESGTLILNV

-718 FELKAAEILGLI
+718 FDLKAGEILGLI

-743 LTGALQVNSGRISF
+743 LTGALQANAGRISF
-757 LGQDITRR
+757 LGEDITYR
-765 PQMAIARMG
+765 PQMEIARMG

-785 PNMSVID
+785 PNMSLID

-808 SALHLDRDEERRTLH
+808 SALRLDRAEERRTLH

-830 RVGLR
+830 RVGLG
-835 DKPYELAGNLPLGG
+835 DKSYELAGNLPLGG

-878 EKEALARV
+878 EKEALAKV

-923 VEGDPAAVRADPKVQ
+923 VEGNPAAVRADPKVQ

>member
-1 MTTEIAI
+1 MTSEIAI
-8 ILLLDGIANGAIY
+8 ILLLDGIANGVIY

-55 FELGRVPGAVWV
+55 FELGRPPGAIWV
-67 VAILAVLATIMDAVG
+67 VAILAVIATVMDAAG
-82 HIRSGERARTKYSL
+82 HIRSGSYARLRYSI
-96 FFYGLLPLVPCV
+96 FIYGLLPLVPCV
-108 LAWFAASQALPH
+108 LAWLAASQALPH
-120 AIQIILALA
+120 AVQIVLALA

-177 FRIRPL
+177 FRIHPL
-183 VDGIYSLGG
+183 VDGIYRLGG
-192 GVIVSAQVLLMLA
+192 GVIVSAQVLLMVA
-205 AAALLSLLFFL
+205 TAALLSLLFFL

-256 LLAGISAMLVGPTT
+256 LLAGISAILIGPTT

-286 GAIIGGFISYPVAA
+286 GAIMGGFISYPLAA

-305 VGIMESFASFWSSS
+305 VGILESFASFWSSS

-331 VLLWQSWKSASHA
+331 VLLWQSWKSARHG
-344 DGEADEIEM
+344 DGEGEEIEM
-353 PQSIGLSAPLR
+353 PASSGLSAPLR
-364 NGLIGAAVIALV
+364 NGLIGIAIVALA
-376 LAPLVLGSF
+376 LAPLLLGSF

-432 TTEGLSPWF
+432 TTQGLSPWF
-441 GLLLALVATG
+441 GLLLALLSTG
-451 FAALAIGALTLR
+451 LAALAIGALTLR

-483 FGNIEGLGQNTGM
+483 FGNVAGLGQNTGI

-501 ISIGSV
+501 ITVGSIS
-507 PLISSQKIFY
+507 LISSQTIYY
-517 LIWLMVGLAMLAS
+517 LIWLVVGLAMLACA
-530 SNLLDS
+530 NLLDS
-536 REGRAIRSLRGGGV
+536 RQGRAIRSLRGGAV

-575 LAGWLYAHMNRFVS
+575 FAGWLYAHMSRFVS

-614 GAIAGSALITLL
+614 GAVAGSALITLL
-626 KNWLQDVLPLVTHNP
+626 KNWLQDVLPMLTHDS

-648 FSVLLILLLQN
+648 FSILLILLLQN
-659 ARGGLIA
+659 ARGGLVA
-666 FVARRLPQGT
+666 FVLKYLPQGQ
-676 RRPPAAAEPMTR
+676 RQPPAAAEPMTR
-688 RWLPEGGTVILQV
+688 RALPASGAVILKI
-701 ENAVRTFGGLT
+701 EDAVKTFGGLT
-712 AVNKVS
+712 AVNRVS
-718 FELKAAEILGLI
+718 FELNAGEILGLI

-743 LTGALQVNSGRISF
+743 LTGALQADTGRISF
-757 LGQDITRR
+757 LGEDITRR
-765 PQMAIARMG
+765 PQMTIARMG

-785 PNMSVID
+785 PDMSLID

-801 TATGFLK
+801 TATGFLT
-808 SALHLDRDEERRTLH
+808 SVLRLDRAEERRTLH

-830 RVGLR
+830 RVGLG

-878 EKEALARV
+878 EKEALAKV

-923 VEGDPAAVRADPKVQ
+923 VEGNPAAVRADPKVQ

>member
-1 MTTEIAI
+1 
-8 ILLLDGIANGAIY
+8 
-21 LLAGLGLVLI
+21 
-31 FSVTRVVFVPFGDI
+31 
-45 TAFCALSIAA
+45 
-55 FELGRVPGAVWV
+55 
-67 VAILAVLATIMDAVG
+67 
-82 HIRSGERARTKYSL
+82 
-96 FFYGLLPLVPCV
+96 
-108 LAWFAASQALPH
+108 
-120 AIQIILALA
+120 
-129 LVLPIAPL
+129 
-137 LDRIA
+137 
-142 FRPAADASVLV
+142 
-153 LLIIALALHF
+153 
-163 ALSGLGL
+163 
-170 MFFGAEG
+170 
-177 FRIRPL
+177 
-183 VDGIYSLGG
+183 
-192 GVIVSAQVLLMLA
+192 SAQVLLMLVT
-205 AAALLSLLFFL
+205 AALLSLLFFL

-222 AGRALRATAINRI
+222 AGRALRATAVNRI

-247 GTIAYFIAS
+247 GTTAYFIAS
-256 LLAGISAMLVGPTT
+256 LLAGISAILVGPTT
-270 TMYYDSGF
+270 TTYYDSGF

-286 GAIIGGFISYPVAA
+286 GAIFGGFVSYPVAA

-305 VGIMESFASFWSSS
+305 VGVLESFASFWSSA

-331 VLLWQSWKSASHA
+331 VLLWQSWKSAGHA
-344 DGEADEIEM
+344 DGEGDEIEM
-353 PQSIGLSAPLR
+353 PQSIGLSPPLR
-364 NGLIGAAVIALV
+364 NSLIGVAIVALV
-376 LAPLVLGSF
+376 LAPLILGSF

-432 TTEGLSPWF
+432 TTLGLSPWV
-441 GLLLALVATG
+441 GLLLALVLTAL
-451 FAALAIGALTLR
+451 AALAIGALTLR

-483 FGNIEGLGQNTGM
+483 FGNITGLGQNTGM
-496 AGIPP
+496 TGIPP
-501 ISIGSV
+501 ISIGSL
-507 PLISSQKIFY
+507 PLISSQTIFY

-530 SNLLDS
+530 ANLLNS

-550 LLASLGVNIFR
+550 LLASVGVNIFR
-561 IRLVTFVLAALLAG
+561 IRLVTFVIAALLAG

-614 GAIAGSALITLL
+614 GAVAGSALITLL
-626 KNWLQDVLPLVTHNP
+626 KNWLQDVLPLVTKNP
-641 AQFEIIV
+641 AQFEIIA
-648 FSVLLILLLQN
+648 FSILLILLLQN

-666 FVARRLPQGT
+666 FVLKRLPQGT
-676 RRPPAAAEPMTR
+676 RLPPAAAEPMPR
-688 RWLPEGGTVILQV
+688 RALPDSGTEILRV

-718 FELKAAEILGLI
+718 FDLKAGEILGLI

-743 LTGALQVNSGRISF
+743 LTGALQANAGRISF
-757 LGQDITRR
+757 LGEDITAR
-765 PQMAIARMG
+765 PQMEIARMG

-785 PNMSVID
+785 PNMSLID

-808 SALHLDRDEERRTLH
+808 SALYLDRAEERRTLH

-830 RVGLR
+830 RVGLG
-835 DKPYELAGNLPLGG
+835 DKPYELAGNLPLGA
-849 QRILEVARAL
+849 QRTLEVARAL

-878 EKEALARV
+878 EKEALAKV

-923 VEGDPAAVRADPKVQ
+923 VEGNPATVRADPKVQ

>member
-45 TAFCALSIAA
+45 TAFCVLSIAA
-55 FELGRVPGAVWV
+55 FELGRVPGTIWL
-67 VAILAVLATIMDAVG
+67 VAILAAIATVVDAAG
-82 HIRSGERARTKYSL
+82 HYRSGEHARIPRSL
-96 FFYGLLPLVPCV
+96 FMYGLLPLVPCV
-108 LAWFAASQALPH
+108 LAWFAASHALPQ
-120 AIQIILALA
+120 AVQIILALA

-153 LLIIALALHF
+153 LLIIALAVHF
-163 ALSGLGL
+163 AVSGLGL

-183 VDGIYSLGG
+183 VDGIYSFS
-192 GVIVSAQVLLMLA
+192 GVIVSAQVLLMLVT
-205 AAALLSLLFFL
+205 AALLSLLFFL

-222 AGRALRATAINRI
+222 SGRALRATAVNRI

-256 LLAGISAMLVGPTT
+256 LLAGVSAILIGPTT
-270 TMYYDSGF
+270 TIYYDSGF
-278 MIGLKAFV
+278 MIGLKAFI
-286 GAIIGGFISYPVAA
+286 GAIIGGFTSYPIAA
-300 LGALF
+300 LGAVF
-305 VGIMESFASFWSSS
+305 VGIMESFASFWGSSY
-319 FKEVIVFGLLIP
+319 KEVIVFGLLIP
-331 VLLWQSWKSASHA
+331 VLLWQSWKSAGHA
-344 DGEADEIEM
+344 DEEGEEMEM
-353 PQSIGLSAPLR
+353 PDAIVLSTPLRIGLISAT
-364 NGLIGAAVIALV
+364 IIAL
-376 LAPLVLGSF
+376 LIAPALLGSF

-398 AALGLVLLTGI
+398 VALGLVLLTGI

-432 TTEGLSPWF
+432 VTLNLSPWA
-441 GLLLALVATG
+441 GLLLALAMTG
-451 FAALAIGALTLR
+451 LAALAIGALTLR
-463 LDGHFLSL
+463 LGGHFLSL

-483 FGNIEGLGQNTGM
+483 FGNVPGLGQNTGM

-501 ISIGSV
+501 ITIASV
-507 PLISSQKIFY
+507 PLISSQTIFY

-530 SNLLDS
+530 ANLLNS

-561 IRLVTFVLAALLAG
+561 IRLVTFVIAALLAG
-575 LAGWLYAHMNRFVS
+575 LAGWLYAHMNRFIS

-614 GAIAGSALITLL
+614 GAVAGSALITLL
-626 KNWLQDVLPLVTHNP
+626 KNWLQDVLPLVTKNP
-641 AQFEIIV
+641 AQFEIIA
-648 FSVLLILLLQN
+648 FSILLVLLLQN

-666 FVARRLPQGT
+666 FIAKRLPKGKRPAPAT
-676 RRPPAAAEPMTR
+676 ADAMPRRA
-688 RWLPEGGTVILQV
+688 LPKTDTLILNV

-718 FELKAAEILGLI
+718 FDLKAGEILGLI

-743 LTGALQVNSGRISF
+743 LTGALQANSGRISF
-757 LGQDITRR
+757 LGEDITYR
-765 PQMAIARMG
+765 PQMEIARKG

-785 PNMSVID
+785 PNMSLID

-808 SALHLDRDEERRTLH
+808 SALRLDRAEERRTLH

-830 RVGLR
+830 RVGLG
-835 DKPYELAGNLPLGG
+835 DKSYELAGNLPLGG

-878 EKEALARV
+878 EKEALAKV

-923 VEGDPAAVRADPKVQ
+923 VEGNPAAVRADPKVQ